1 MPMYSQHD
9 WASLTWALMLTSMV
23 TLFALAMVVFLVV
36 AGRPKAT
43 HSRPTPPM
51 PPPDPAE
58 LRSP

>member
-9 WASLTWALMLTSMV
+9 WGSLTWALMLTSMV

-43 HSRPTPPM
+43 HSRPTT
-51 PPPDPAE
+51 PPDPAE